1 MSHNNILEKFINN
14 HMVSHD
20 MLYSPITPD
29 DYLKRIKKTKTLM
42 KESELDLLIVFSDAW
57 RSANCRYLTG
67 VRPYPGFFSEVPGYN
82 QALIAIP
89 LEGEPTLFWC
99 DHTIEWAKRG
109 VLGTIREEPWIEV
122 KTWSEISGVVK
133 EVCTKNKVKN
143 IGFEGK
149 DIIPWP
155 VYESLKKDL
164 DVELKDTNIL
174 KVQRRV
180 KSEKEIKLLEVASNI
195 NDRICEELVR
205 GIIRYG
211 VTEKEIQRK
220 IEELGHSMGAE
231 YVDANFMQSR
241 NVGWGHATDAT
252 IENRSLLSIHVI
264 LQYEGYNSDNDRII
278 GFGNINKKEAELAA
292 ITKDALKNFLN
303 AVKPGAEAME
313 AIIAAVNTHDYVAAG
328 EQGAGASGH
337 GIGLE
342 AEEELIN
349 EWVFEKGNVFTA
361 TAGAY
366 NKDIKA
372 TWATEE
378 VVVVTERGARQLTKF
393 PIDYIIP

>member
-1 MSHNNILEKFINN
+1 
-14 HMVSHD
+14 
-20 MLYSPITPD
+20 
-29 DYLKRIKKTKTLM
+29 
-42 KESELDLLIVFSDAW
+42 
-57 RSANCRYLTG
+57 
-67 VRPYPGFFSEVPGYN
+67 
-82 QALIAIP
+82 
-89 LEGEPTLFWC
+89 
-99 DHTIEWAKRG
+99 

-122 KTWSEISGVVK
+122 KTWSEISDVIK

-155 VYESLKKDL
+155 VYEYLKKDL
-164 DVELKDTNIL
+164 DVELKDTNLL

-252 IENRSLLSIHVI
+252 IENGSLLSLHVI

-278 GFGNINKKEAELAA
+278 GFGNILAMNKVIA
-292 ITKDALKNFLN
+292 I
-303 AVKPGAEAME
+303 
-313 AIIAAVNTHDYVAAG
+313 
-328 EQGAGASGH
+328 ASPNS
-337 GIGLE
+337 
-342 AEEELIN
+342 AP
-349 EWVFEKGNVFTA
+349 
-361 TAGAY
+361 
-366 NKDIKA
+366 IKRSIQDCKIR
-372 TWATEE
+372 
-378 VVVVTERGARQLTKF
+378 VT
-393 PIDYIIP
+393 

>member
-1 MSHNNILEKFINN
+1 
-14 HMVSHD
+14 
-20 MLYSPITPD
+20 MLFSPITPE
-29 DYLKRIKKTKTLM
+29 DYLKRIKKTKSLM
-42 KESELDLLIVFSDAW
+42 KDNELDLLVVFSDAW

-82 QALIAIP
+82 QALITIP
-89 LEGEPTLFWC
+89 LEGDPTLFWC
-99 DHTIEWAKRG
+99 DHTIEWARRG
-109 VLGTIREEPWIEV
+109 VLGTLREESWIDV
-122 KTWSEISGVVK
+122 KTWSEIGDVIK
-133 EVCTKNKVKN
+133 ELCSKSKVKN

-149 DIIPWP
+149 DIVPWP
-155 VYESLKKDL
+155 VYESLKKDMNS
-164 DVELKDTNIL
+164 EMKDTNIL
-174 KVQRRV
+174 KIQRRV
-180 KSEKEIKLLEVASNI
+180 KSEREIKLLEIASNI

-252 IENRSLLSIHVI
+252 IENGSLLSLHVI

-278 GFGNINKKEAELAA
+278 GFGNISKKEAELAE
-292 ITKDALKNFLN
+292 ITKEALKNYLN
-303 AVKPGAEAME
+303 AVKPGAEAMD

-349 EWVFEKGNVFTA
+349 EWVFEKGMAFTA

-372 TWATEE
+372 TWATED
-378 VVVVTERGARQLTKF
+378 VVVVTERGARLLTKF

>member
-1 MSHNNILEKFINN
+1 
-14 HMVSHD
+14 
-20 MLYSPITPD
+20 MLFSPITPE
-29 DYLKRIKKTKTLM
+29 DYLKRIKKTKSLM
-42 KESELDLLIVFSDAW
+42 KDNELDLLVVFSDAW

-82 QALIAIP
+82 QALITIP
-89 LEGEPTLFWC
+89 LEGDPTLFWC
-99 DHTIEWAKRG
+99 DHTIEWARRG
-109 VLGTIREEPWIEV
+109 VLGTLREESWIDV
-122 KTWSEISGVVK
+122 KTWSEIGDVIK
-133 EVCTKNKVKN
+133 ELCSKSKVKN

-149 DIIPWP
+149 DIVPWP
-155 VYESLKKDL
+155 VYESLKKDMNS
-164 DVELKDTNIL
+164 EMKDTNIL
-174 KVQRRV
+174 KIQRRV
-180 KSEKEIKLLEVASNI
+180 KSEREIKLLEIASNI

-252 IENRSLLSIHVI
+252 IENGSLLSLHVI

-278 GFGNINKKEAELAA
+278 GFGNISKKEAELAE
-292 ITKDALKNFLN
+292 ITKEALKNYLN

-349 EWVFEKGNVFTA
+349 EWVFEKGMAFTA

-372 TWATEE
+372 TWATED
-378 VVVVTERGARQLTKF
+378 VVVVTERGARLLTKF